1 MAGRVEEEVIADSE
15 GEDDLLNLPPAAP
28 DTSILTFYQPSER
41 SMYDM
46 PHPTGVSNI
55 STFSTIR
62 PATVSEIATS
72 TNGGRSNNSA
82 SSSRP
87 SDPILTAS
95 LTTTTPLP
103 ISSVTS
109 TEPPKKERPKPR
121 PIKRKPPVAVSP
133 NAVESLARVEPVLPK
148 MSLPEETDDLSYGA
162 DISERA
168 KTRRRAVK
176 AVAASVA
183 IDTPPLTSPKRK
195 RTAPRKAPPMN
206 SLGVIEL
213 SDDDEDELSL
223 QPPTSKRPKATQKK
237 KKATSPAR
245 TSPVRT
251 FNDAQSSQPSIPV
264 PSSSLPMHRPT
275 SPLPP
280 SDLPPSPLTDPEPE
294 FPPIAALSEP
304 NSFALDDRADEQLF
318 SPPPITRKRKRGVT
332 IPDDSDGPEPFLPP
346 PPSTFFA
353 VSSSPPHPSAD
364 LPTARMASDPTSKG
378 TKEPKT
384 TKKKQKEVQSDPLPE
399 PPKKS
404 KGKGKK
410 INKNVVE
417 TDDGTQITV
426 QKQRAKGKK
435 KDIAPPPKS
444 REFIEDDADEPHV
457 DAPAALPTGDLDG
470 RTNQASSSR
479 SHGRQRTGE
488 TSVYVEV
495 DLPKPATSNVKRKGK
510 KVILD
515 DDEDDFQMK
524 EPTSLT
530 EVSEEN
536 PPRVP
541 ASPKQSKSTKENSIP
556 DVPKS
561 QPIPLPSTVEPKST
575 RPSISSRYSIAP
587 RTKPTPMSELIKR
600 VNSLPGSPFAA
611 SPAARSGV
619 AYSPYLKSS
628 RSMLSR
634 IAPLH
639 PNRRT
644 PPPPPPP
651 PPPKKKS
658 KKEIEREEKW
668 EEELIESLGGL
679 DAWVA
684 LSDVD
689 RKELRRNKF
698 DMEMNG
704 WD

>member
-1 MAGRVEEEVIADSE
+1 MAGRIDEEIIADSE
-15 GEDDLLNLPPAAP
+15 GEDDLFLPQAAP

-41 SMYDM
+41 SIYDI

-55 STFSTIR
+55 STFSTMR
-62 PATVSEIATS
+62 PATISEIATS
-72 TNGGRSNNSA
+72 TNGGRSNNSLAGNA
-82 SSSRP
+82 SSSRQ
-87 SDPILTAS
+87 SDAILPAS

-103 ISSVTS
+103 ISSLTS
-109 TEPPKKERPKPR
+109 AEPPKKERPKPR
-121 PIKRKPPVAVSP
+121 PIKRKPPVDVSS
-133 NAVESLARVEPVLPK
+133 NAVERPARFEPILPTI
-148 MSLPEETDDLSYGA
+148 SHPEERDDLAFGA
-162 DISERA
+162 DIAERA

-176 AVAASVA
+176 PVAASVVS
-183 IDTPPLTSPKRK
+183 DTPPLTSPKRK
-195 RTAPRKAPPMN
+195 RTAPRKAPPGN

-213 SDDDEDELSL
+213 SDDDEGELSL
-223 QPPTSKRPKATQKK
+223 QPPASKRPKATQKK

-251 FNDAQSSQPSIPV
+251 YNDAQSSQPSIPV

-280 SDLPPSPLTDPEPE
+280 SDLPVSPLTDPEPE
-294 FPPIAALSEP
+294 FPPIAALPEP
-304 NSFALDDRADEQLF
+304 DSFALDDHAAEHLF
-318 SPPPITRKRKRGVT
+318 SPPPVTRKRKRGVT
-332 IPDDSDGPEPFLPP
+332 IPDDSDEPEPLLPP

-353 VSSSPPHPSAD
+353 ISSSPPHPSED
-364 LPTARMASDPTSKG
+364 VPTARMASDPTSK
-378 TKEPKT
+378 
-384 TKKKQKEVQSDPLPE
+384 
-399 PPKKS
+399 
-404 KGKGKK
+404 
-410 INKNVVE
+410 E

-444 REFIEDDADEPHV
+444 REFIEDDADEEHV
-457 DAPAALPTGDLDG
+457 DAPAALPTGDPDG

-495 DLPKPATSNVKRKGK
+495 DLPKPATSNVKRRGK
-510 KVILD
+510 NVILD

-530 EVSEEN
+530 EVSEGN

-556 DVPKS
+556 DVPKP

-587 RTKPTPMSELIKR
+587 KTKPTPMSELIKR